1 MGENPFVNHR
11 HVLPSCT
18 LRRLE
23 RRNAAFIGATLAGM
37 DPWRTLGYT
46 RAGISNYLVR
56 DDLGGCRFAIW
67 ASDKLAGVVCVRY
80 PWLLGGF
87 LELLAL
93 FPARQGCGLGS
104 EIILWLEQQTRLAA
118 KNLWATVSSF
128 NVKARAFYLHHGFIE
143 VAPLADLVTV
153 GHDEILLRKQL

>member
-1 MGENPFVNHR
+1 LGENPFAQHR

-46 RAGISNYLVR
+46 RAGLSNYLVS
-56 DDLGGCRFAIW
+56 DDPGGRRYAIW
-67 ASDKLAGVVCVRY
+67 ASDKLAGVICLRY

-118 KNLWATVSSF
+118 KNLWSTVSSF
-128 NVKARAFYLHHGFIE
+128 NLKARAFYLKHGFIE
-143 VAPLADLVTV
+143 VAPLTDLVTS
-153 GHDEILLRKQL
+153 GCDEILLRKQL